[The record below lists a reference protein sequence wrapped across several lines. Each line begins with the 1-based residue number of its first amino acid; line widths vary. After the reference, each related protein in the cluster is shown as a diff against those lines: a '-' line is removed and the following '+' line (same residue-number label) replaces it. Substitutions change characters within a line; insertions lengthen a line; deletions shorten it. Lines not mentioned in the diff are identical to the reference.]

1 MASNNITA
9 TKEGNVVTLSSL
21 DMTSDFNQMKREC
34 CGRYDNFI
42 FPDAKKVVELLT
54 AKGRSPMTH
63 DEIMDVHGKG
73 THKEYYDT
81 IYCYYCVNKNNYRN
95 YMFSPEDGENRDNHY
110 RRLRF
115 GVLSFYLEE
124 DFDVY
129 IIKCERS

>member
-1 MASNNITA
+1 MNIETN
-9 TKEGNVVTLSSL
+9 ENVTTISGP
-21 DMTSDFNQMKREC
+21 DMTNDFEQMKREC

-42 FPDAKKVVELLT
+42 FPDAKKVVDLL
-54 AKGRSPMTH
+54 KKQGRSPMTH
-63 DEIMDVHGKG
+63 DEIIDVHEKG
-73 THKEYYDT
+73 STEEYYDKV
-81 IYCYYCVNKNNYRN
+81 YCYYCVNKNNYRN
-95 YMFSPEDGENRDNHY
+95 YMFSPDDGENRDNHY

>member
-1 MASNNITA
+1 MASTHTTV
-9 TKEGNVVTLSSL
+9 TKEGNVVTLSGP
-21 DMTSDFNQMKREC
+21 DMTGDFNQMKREC

-73 THKEYYDT
+73 THKDYYDT
-81 IYCYYCVNKNNYRN
+81 IYCYYCVNKKNYKN
-95 YMFSPEDGENRDNHY
+95 YMFSPDDGENRDSHY

-129 IIKCERS
+129 IINCA

>member
-1 MASNNITA
+1 MASSDTTV
-9 TKEGNVVTLSSL
+9 TKEGNVVTLSGP

-95 YMFSPEDGENRDNHY
+95 YMFSPDDGENRDNHY